1 MATYQS
7 FTHSPTEYA
16 ASLTNHTHMTL
27 DWLVNHDFITSEA
40 WEELTSTLIVT
51 GVQNNKSWGRK
62 IVERF
67 FNKDST
73 EDTWVFP
80 IVKLDSCAALENS
93 KPTKPTKPKLEIV

>member
-16 ASLTNHTHMTL
+16 ASLTNHTHKTL
-27 DWLVNHDFITSEA
+27 DWLVNHNYITNEA

-51 GVQNNKSWGRK
+51 GVQNNESWGRK
-62 IVERF
+62 ILERF
-67 FNKDST
+67 FNKKST

-80 IVKLDSCAALENS
+80 IVKLDSRAALENS